1 MLKSTTNLRARR
13 AAGYAIVLLGLVF
26 LFPQVALAQCAM
38 CRRALQ
44 SPEGQ
49 QMIAAL
55 RGGIVFLLIAPFA
68 VFATIAMLAVRAER
82 RHGPRG
88 ALGCRNPAARRHFDR
103 GLPKNFVTE
112 EELRTSQ
119 PVSAAVCSRHTRV
132 SPIASD
138 TDCNVRPGTDTRR
151 PP

>member
-1 MLKSTTNLRARR
+1 MKLMLKSMTNLRARR

-55 RGGIVFLLIAPFA
+55 RTGIVVLLIAPFA
-68 VFATIAMLAVRAER
+68 VFATIAVLAVRAER

-88 ALGCRNPAARRHFDR
+88 VRGCRNSGSTATFRSRAA
-103 GLPKNFVTE
+103 
-112 EELRTSQ
+112 EEL
-119 PVSAAVCSRHTRV
+119 PH
-132 SPIASD
+132 
-138 TDCNVRPGTDTRR
+138 
-151 PP
+151 